1 MAVKTYSYKNNKDTK
16 LSDHFT
22 VKEFASIS
30 GSKLYTDTVLIDTD
44 LVNKLEKLYRA
55 MNCSKIIINS
65 GYRCPRLNDLVKG
78 SKTSQHLTG
87 EAADIRSTSDS
98 IKDNKELFD
107 VIKTLIKEKKIE
119 VGQLINEYN
128 YNWVHVSLPNKK
140 HKNEILAIK

>member
-1 MAVKTYSYKNNKDTK
+1 MN
-16 LSDHFT
+16 FT
-22 VKEFASIS
+22 VNELCKSATALRK
-30 GSKLYTDTVLIDTD
+30 GIDNTPPKSVEAN
-44 LVNKLEKLYRA
+44 LNKLINNVLQPIRDAYGKP
-55 MNCSKIIINS
+55 IIVDS

>member
-1 MAVKTYSYKNNKDTK
+1 MN
-16 LSDHFT
+16 FT
-22 VKEFASIS
+22 VNELCKSATALRKRIDNTP
-30 GSKLYTDTVLIDTD
+30 SKSVEANL
-44 LVNKLEKLYRA
+44 NKLINNVLQPIRDAYGKP
-55 MNCSKIIINS
+55 IIVDS

-87 EAADIRSTSDS
+87 EAADIRSISDS

>member
-1 MAVKTYSYKNNKDTK
+1 MN
-16 LSDHFT
+16 FT
-22 VKEFASIS
+22 VNELCKSATALRKGINNTP
-30 GSKLYTDTVLIDTD
+30 SKSVEANL
-44 LVNKLEKLYRA
+44 NKLINNVLQPIRDVYGKP
-55 MNCSKIIINS
+55 IIVDS

-78 SKTSQHLTG
+78 SKTSQHLIG